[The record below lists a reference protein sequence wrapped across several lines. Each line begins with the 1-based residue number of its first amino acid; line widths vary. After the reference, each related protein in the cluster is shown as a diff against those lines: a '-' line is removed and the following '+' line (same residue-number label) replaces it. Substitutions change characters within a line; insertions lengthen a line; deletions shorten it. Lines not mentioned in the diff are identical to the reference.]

1 MSESE
6 TAIQKSEVE
15 GDTITNGVGED
26 SPPTANGVEEE
37 NPATN
42 GDEKPDTC
50 EPTANGVD
58 EVKPTTNGTEN
69 ANEKAKDDKV
79 AEKGPMKTVNSVVA
93 RLKNDTSI
101 SDSDKIDTLCLLVQ
115 RIVEENSMLKG
126 EIEVVGEQCEKQRE
140 AKEAIKTLNEAY
152 KKQIDLVR
160 EESKLRL
167 QEEQS
172 KRQAG
177 MGGYTNTMTELS
189 SLLETHTEQN
199 NRLREQNTGMAEK
212 MGQLIGDAE
221 KRDEFITKCQ
231 TEAQLQI
238 TLLQHQVQK
247 AQIEKAELKADMT
260 KERLELSQELLLERE
275 RTRNL
280 DETVRILREQAEIYQ
295 HQMEELQEG
304 AGSSKKSF
312 QHFKTQIDKLT
323 SSMGALEKDTA
334 LWRQKYEVSSG
345 QVKKMN
351 TTAMEKENEVAAL
364 KKKLDSMVKLNKTLS
379 AERTSLM
386 KKLKQADA

>member
-1 MSESE
+1 
-6 TAIQKSEVE
+6 
-15 GDTITNGVGED
+15 
-26 SPPTANGVEEE
+26 
-37 NPATN
+37 
-42 GDEKPDTC
+42 
-50 EPTANGVD
+50 
-58 EVKPTTNGTEN
+58 
-69 ANEKAKDDKV
+69 
-79 AEKGPMKTVNSVVA
+79 
-93 RLKNDTSI
+93 LKNDTSI